1 MSTDFRYVWQGTNPD
16 VGQRFR
22 MFVLD
27 EKLRDAEIS
36 CNSKVLF
43 TITGIRPS
51 ILEPKSWKL
60 LFNRNRNSNTIDDQL
75 FCRQALDIINEY
87 PMTF

>member
-27 EKLRDAEIS
+27 EKLRDAEYLVILKS
-36 CNSKVLF
+36 CS
-43 TITGIRPS
+43 
-51 ILEPKSWKL
+51 L
-60 LFNRNRNSNTIDDQL
+60 L
-75 FCRQALDIINEY
+75 QACVRD
-87 PMTF
+87 T